1 MDPSYIPYVISAGAI
16 AITSFFVVQSMKRKP
31 VLDPKNYNKFKLIEK
46 IVISPNTALYVHG
59 PPSKLLVVAVC
70 VMKTNL
76 FARLVPVVQHISV
89 MAGINGKPI
98 SRSYTPTSSD
108 DDLGHFDLVIKSYS
122 AGNVSK
128 FIGELKIGDGID
140 VRGPKGAF
148 TYTPNMCRAIGMLA
162 GGTGITPMLQI
173 IRAVLKNPEDK
184 TQLSLVFANV
194 NEEDILLKKDLDG
207 LAAKHDNFKVH
218 YVLNNP
224 PEGWTGGVGFVTK
237 DIIDEHCPKP
247 ADGVKIL
254 LCGPPPMIAAMT
266 GEGTCTLMLKLSSIL
281 CSSIRA
287 SLASRNPEPLASWKI
302 RLRRTSFA
310 VVAVAS
316 SSVHP
321 PEKHTY
327 QAMDLSTV
335 YQLFVATYHPDPNV
349 HKQAELSIRGIEATP
364 GFLPVVLQILGSEE
378 SELGARQAGK
388 FEAAVA
394 PKKDGVVSR
403 KRGSRVPCF
412 PKTSRTGQLYLSV
425 KCVLEFGSAIYFKN
439 RLHKSWDEAKQS
451 PNPINEQDRNVVKQA
466 ILQAL
471 ITAPNAV
478 KVQLTSSLNTILN
491 NDFPDQWPDFLSQ
504 VQTALQSN
512 DVRLIYVGLLA
523 LREVVKVYQWKSVEK
538 RDPLSNIVKATFP
551 TIQNIAT
558 GLVSIDTLEAAEML
572 KTALKIYHTAIH
584 MDLPK
589 CLQEPASLVPW
600 GTIFVQLVD
609 KHVPQEGLP
618 ADSEERE
625 KYPWWKAKKWAYHCL
640 NRLFGRYGNPAQLP
654 QSNQKYQAFA
664 KNFITNFAP
673 NILHMYLKQI
683 ELWIKKENWMSQ
695 KCLALTAAFFSDS
708 VKHKTT
714 WQILKPHTET
724 LVSHFIFPQLC
735 FSQEDEELW
744 IEDPVEYVHK
754 KVDPLED
761 FHSPVT
767 NAINFLIDLARDRKK
782 HTFMG
787 ILGFANNILSKYSES
802 PLEAKL
808 PREKD
813 GALCMI
819 GCLAELILRK
829 ACHMTNQFSDLD
841 FSNPQSVLDGLRDSE
856 LPVRVE
862 AALALQPMI
871 RHESELLNLTNEI
884 DVDTLASVMEEF
896 VEVFAEQLAPF
907 AVQLCSQLVTSAE
920 GACNY
925 ITQNIRDTFLRI
937 MEDVTNAQHKIT
949 EEEALDGSIDLDE
962 MGDKTMA
969 AMGVLKTIGTLIL
982 SLESTP
988 DVRKSINNSMIVD
1001 LFLIHCLFIKPRLVL
1016 TSGLSPLRP
1025 LSPAEY
1031 GHIFLG
1037 SSTARECFAAGYQ
1050 VHIGEFNHRCTFSSK
1065 QVSPTMWSVFEL
1077 IYMAFKESGID
1088 FMDEMLP
1095 ALDNYIS
1102 YGREVFMTNENIQ
1115 RMIFDIIETVMKSDR
1130 LNESDRVC
1138 ACKLMEA
1145 VLLNCKGRVDQS
1157 LSHVINAL
1165 YYNPLLTLR
1174 ILEENQWTQ
1183 GFFTLWFQTLEKFSR
1198 VHDKK
1203 LVIVALCSLLEL
1215 PAAQLPAS
1223 LQAGWSEVLNG
1234 IVNVFKT
1241 LPRAVENREQLEKL
1255 YEEGIDSEDDLDD
1268 ELKEGGGSSV
1278 EGDADDEEVDEDGAY
1293 FLAANSS
1300 QTEDEE
1306 SDEEGIQEE
1315 VLFESPL
1322 DEIDPYIRFENA
1334 FRGLQQHNP
1343 DSYTLLTKDLPAEQ
1357 QNVIMQILS
1366 KADSNRRNV
1375 AAAR

>member
-1 MDPSYIPYVISAGAI
+1 PNLVRVLFF
-16 AITSFFVVQSMKRKP
+16 SF
-31 VLDPKNYNKFKLIEK
+31 
-46 IVISPNTALYVHG
+46 G
-59 PPSKLLVVAVC
+59 
-70 VMKTNL
+70 
-76 FARLVPVVQHISV
+76 
-89 MAGINGKPI
+89 
-98 SRSYTPTSSD
+98 
-108 DDLGHFDLVIKSYS
+108 
-122 AGNVSK
+122 
-128 FIGELKIGDGID
+128 LK
-140 VRGPKGAF
+140 
-148 TYTPNMCRAIGMLA
+148 
-162 GGTGITPMLQI
+162 
-173 IRAVLKNPEDK
+173 
-184 TQLSLVFANV
+184 
-194 NEEDILLKKDLDG
+194 
-207 LAAKHDNFKVH
+207 
-218 YVLNNP
+218 
-224 PEGWTGGVGFVTK
+224 
-237 DIIDEHCPKP
+237 
-247 ADGVKIL
+247 
-254 LCGPPPMIAAMT
+254 
-266 GEGTCTLMLKLSSIL
+266 
-281 CSSIRA
+281 
-287 SLASRNPEPLASWKI
+287 

-378 SELGARQAGK
+378 SELGARQA
-388 FEAAVA
+388 A
-394 PKKDGVVSR
+394 
-403 KRGSRVPCF
+403 
-412 PKTSRTGQLYLSV
+412 
-425 KCVLEFGSAIYFKN
+425 AIYFKN

-829 ACHMTNQFSDLD
+829 KSPVKSMMEQFFVTHVFPEFKSQYPFLRARACHMTNQFSDLD
-841 FSNPQSVLDGLRDSE
+841 FSNPQNLAALYQSVLDGLRDSE

-907 AVQLCSQLVTSAE
+907 AVQLCSQL
-920 GACNY
+920 
-925 ITQNIRDTFLRI
+925 RDTFLRI

-988 DVRKSINNSMIVD
+988 DVLQQLENALLPVIKFTLENSIID
-1001 LFLIHCLFIKPRLVL
+1001 LYDEVFEIID
-1016 TSGLSPLRP
+1016 S
-1025 LSPAEY
+1025 
-1031 GHIFLG
+1031 
-1037 SSTARECFAAGYQ
+1037 
-1050 VHIGEFNHRCTFSSK
+1050 CTFSSK

-1145 VLLNCKGRVDQS
+1145 VLLNCKGRVDQHVPAFLNLAFGYIS
-1157 LSHVINAL
+1157 TNNMKGTEFKVHCLEVVINAL

-1241 LPRAVENREQLEKL
+1241 LPRAVENFHPSLSTQLLFVCIADREQLEKL

-1278 EGDADDEEVDEDGAY
+1278 EGDADDEE
-1293 FLAANSS
+1293 AANSS